1 MHTGVVQYFI
11 RLQGCQVG
19 CYFCDTKY
27 TWRPEKDYDKFVR
40 MADIVKRAKKSKASW
55 VCITGG
61 EPFEQDLRPLIHKLR
76 LEGLSIHIE
85 TSGQYI
91 PNYLLKI
98 GSKNS
103 PDFIDWICLSPK
115 DLFSVKKY
123 KTHQLMLE
131 MADEIKCVVTKKE
144 DIDFYVQNFESFTN
158 NGKPLILQPVDNDKK
173 IATKILESI
182 KGRENI
188 RCMIQCHKVMDL
200 R

>member
-1 MHTGVVQYFI
+1 MKLISSLSKFNSEIQTFLSNDNPFAFPEHANWDNQHYAINEEFLSIQGEGMHTGVVQYFI

-40 MADIVKRAKKSKASW
+40 MADIVKRARKSKASW

-91 PNYLLKI
+91 PN
-98 GSKNS
+98 
-103 PDFIDWICLSPK
+103 
-115 DLFSVKKY
+115 
-123 KTHQLMLE
+123 
-131 MADEIKCVVTKKE
+131 
-144 DIDFYVQNFESFTN
+144 
-158 NGKPLILQPVDNDKK
+158 
-173 IATKILESI
+173 
-182 KGRENI
+182 
-188 RCMIQCHKVMDL
+188 
-200 R
+200 